1 MEKGLISL
9 KYLLYLNT
17 MSVLPEEDFSSIL
30 TEQEEVIC
38 YREQKL
44 SDKKT
49 NYSRMRHPISYS
61 HRAEPFQ
68 KYRECLSIKEMQ

>member
-30 TEQEEVIC
+30 SEQEEVIC
-38 YREQKL
+38 YREQK
-44 SDKKT
+44 
-49 NYSRMRHPISYS
+49 
-61 HRAEPFQ
+61 
-68 KYRECLSIKEMQ
+68 